1 MLFTVLLIDNILNP
15 IISLRLFQR
24 PFGSGDCKNCQFSNT
39 DCKIK
44 KDKIDF
50 KILSKADSEMI
61 WKDYLNDPNPP
72 LKFEDYNNVT
82 KIHENNSK
90 LKEFKSKD

>member
-1 MLFTVLLIDNILNP
+1 
-15 IISLRLFQR
+15 
-24 PFGSGDCKNCQFSNT
+24 
-39 DCKIK
+39 
-44 KDKIDF
+44 
-50 KILSKADSEMI
+50 MI

-90 LKEFKSKD
+90 LK